1 MQLTPSRPPGSG
13 FEGHQIRAFG
23 LGFYVGGM
31 FLLPFGLLGWKLQ
44 LTGIT
49 FVLFVFAGSALA
61 GAFSAVI
68 AIKVSNRAGQA
79 AASVYNPTGSTTP
92 YQRVFS
98 YQKALEMR
106 GDMAGARESYEAL
119 IAESPGDAAV
129 RFAAAEFCA
138 GRGKDP
144 ARAAELYREIRLL
157 RGATAQHESAATNAL
172 IDLYRGPL
180 ADDGRARSELRRYAE
195 RFAGSPQ
202 GEMARRA
209 LEEMK
214 RTPPGAAT

>member
-1 MQLTPSRPPGSG
+1 MVGALTLPVFGMGADRLGLQG
-13 FEGHQIRAFG
+13 FT
-23 LGFYVGGM
+23 
-31 FLLPFGLLGWKLQ
+31 FLLFML
-44 LTGIT
+44 
-49 FVLFVFAGSALA
+49 AGSALTGAAVGAAIATGVHHAGKAA
-61 GAFSAVI
+61 GAIYA
-68 AIKVSNRAGQA
+68 
-79 AASVYNPTGSTTP
+79 PTGGGTP
-92 YQRVFS
+92 YERVFS
-98 YQKALEMR
+98 YQHALEMR
-106 GDMAGARESYEAL
+106 GDFAGARASFEAL

-129 RFAAAEFCA
+129 RFAAAAFCS

-157 RGATAQHESAATNAL
+157 PGATAQHEAAATNGL

-180 ADDGRARSELRRYAE
+180 ADDARARSELRRYAD

-214 RTPPGAAT
+214 RPPDGTP

>member
-1 MQLTPSRPPGSG
+1 MC
-13 FEGHQIRAFG
+13 
-23 LGFYVGGM
+23 
-31 FLLPFGLLGWKLQ
+31 LLPFGLLAYKLQ
-44 LTGIT
+44 LTGMS
-49 FVLFVFAGSALA
+49 FVLFVFGGAALA
-61 GAFSAVI
+61 GAFTSVV

-79 AASVYNPTGSTTP
+79 AASIYNPTGATTP

-119 IAESPGDAAV
+119 IEESPGDAAV

-144 ARAAELYREIRLL
+144 SRAAELYREIRLL
-157 RGATAQHESAATNAL
+157 PGATIQHESAATNAL
-172 IDLYRGPL
+172 IDLYRGAL
-180 ADDGRARSELRRYAE
+180 ADEARARSELRRYAE
-195 RFAGSPQ
+195 KFGSTPQ
-202 GEMARRA
+202 GELARRA

-214 RTPPGAAT
+214 RTPPTAESS

>member
-1 MQLTPSRPPGSG
+1 MLTPSRPPGSG
-13 FEGHQIRAFG
+13 LEGHQIRAFG

-31 FLLPFGLLGWKLQ
+31 CLLPFGLLGFKLQ
-44 LTGIT
+44 LTGMT
-49 FVLFVFAGSALA
+49 YVLFVLGGSAFAGV
-61 GAFSAVI
+61 FSSVV
-68 AIKVSNRAGQA
+68 AIKVSNRAGEA
-79 AASVYNPTGSTTP
+79 AGAVYNPTGATTP

-98 YQKALEMR
+98 YQKSLEMR
-106 GDMAGARESYEAL
+106 GDFAGARESYEAL

-157 RGATAQHESAATNAL
+157 PGATLQHEAAATNAL
-172 IDLYRGPL
+172 IDLYRGAL
-180 ADDGRARSELRRYAE
+180 ADEGRARSELRRYAE
-195 RFAGSPQ
+195 KFGATPQ
-202 GEMARRA
+202 GELARRA

-214 RTPPGAAT
+214 RTPPTAAT